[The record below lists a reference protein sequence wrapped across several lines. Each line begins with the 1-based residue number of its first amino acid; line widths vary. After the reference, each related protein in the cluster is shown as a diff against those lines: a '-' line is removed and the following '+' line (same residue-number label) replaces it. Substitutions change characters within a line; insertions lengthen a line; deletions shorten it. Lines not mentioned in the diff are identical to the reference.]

1 MDVDLPSS
9 SGLQFFFA
17 KGAVLM
23 GFMLTDVSK
32 SFGSFQ
38 AIKDLSLE
46 VREDALF
53 GFLGETR
60 GLVTCLYLI
69 RPDGSIAFRS
79 YPADATS
86 LNDYLKKLFL

>member
-1 MDVDLPSS
+1 M
-9 SGLQFFFA
+9 GL
-17 KGAVLM
+17 
-23 GFMLTDVSK
+23 MLTDVSK

-46 VREDALF
+46 VREGALF

-60 GLVTCLYLI
+60 AASECLYLI
-69 RPDGSIAFRS
+69 RPDGYIAFRS
-79 YPADATS
+79 YPADAAS